1 MKALKVLVGHLTG
14 NEFGHDE
21 LGLLKIAHD
30 ANHDTPGY
38 DHVCHLRD
46 GFVLEGPHGSHT
58 CLVLDAM
65 GVNVLDIFRSIAG
78 PMPTFLLKR
87 ITKHTLLAL
96 RFLHEDC
103 GIVHAGES
111 SSLAIVCFK
120 LT

>member
-111 SSLAIVCFK
+111 SSLAIVYFK
-120 LT
+120 LI